1 MSAVPSIPYPV
12 ASAERTRWIIE
23 RRGEPN
29 EVDSE
34 RPYAFFNEQEPVRSG
49 EIVDAATIL
58 LTNRECPWKC
68 VMCDLWRNTLPET
81 VPAGAIARQIE
92 FALSRLK
99 PASMIKLYNS
109 GSFFDEAAISPG
121 EYEAIAALCAEFDH
135 IVVECH
141 PRLVSP
147 RMLEFTRRPAPSLE
161 VAMGLETAEPSALER
176 LNKRF
181 TLGGFKRAAEFLHR
195 NGFALR
201 TFLMVHPPFIARSQ
215 AAEWARRSIDFAWEC
230 GSSVVS
236 LIPARAG
243 NGAMDELAR
252 LGEFAEPAIAE
263 LEEGLE
269 YGLSTRR
276 GRVFADLWDLQ
287 RFSNCVLCF
296 ERRRTRLARMNL
308 SQQIEPP
315 VECASHE

>member
-1 MSAVPSIPYPV
+1 MSVVLPAAYPV

-23 RRGEPN
+23 RRGERN
-29 EVDSE
+29 GVDPE

-68 VMCDLWRNTLPET
+68 VMCDLWRNTLSAKGS
-81 VPAGAIARQIE
+81 AGAIARQIE
-92 FALSRLK
+92 FALSRLA
-99 PASMIKLYNS
+99 PASMLKLYNS
-109 GSFFDEAAISPG
+109 GSFFDEAAIPPAD
-121 EYEAIAALCAEFDH
+121 YEAIAVLCGKFDH

-147 RMLEFTRRPAPSLE
+147 RMLEFTRRLAPRLE

-181 TLGGFKRAAEFLHR
+181 TLGDFKRAADFLHQ

-243 NGAMDELAR
+243 NGNRAPTNSPSRAR
-252 LGEFAEPAIAE
+252 RAG
-263 LEEGLE
+263 
-269 YGLSTRR
+269 TWRR
-276 GRVFADLWDLQ
+276 SPR
-287 RFSNCVLCF
+287 S
-296 ERRRTRLARMNL
+296 
-308 SQQIEPP
+308 S
-315 VECASHE
+315 